1 MPATSKK
8 QQRFFGLVK
17 AIQEGKAT
25 GSSKARDV
33 AESMSEESV
42 GHYASTPSKG
52 LPEKKAYLG
61 LSSADAALLAALAGT
76 SALGGLALSAG
87 YAGAKEL
94 RDLSELDEL
103 RKSKYRKRVQIPRSR
118 KSVEDQP
125 PQADKMLPEGKSE
138 QSGVSGEEMED
149 MRNEAALKQ
158 SSEDGVVD
166 RWLTGPVLAGAAW
179 PVAAIAPGVAA
190 YIIGT
195 RLVDMRRK
203 QRIDDEL
210 KKAKREFEAALNEP
224 SSKISSALDELAD
237 SVKRSEDGVSQIP
250 GLDPSVAVIKD
261 RPPAEAHG
269 LTNFPGS
276 LSYLLLGLPVGIGGL
291 VGWKLMNE
299 SMKEDPERRKLKE
312 LNALLRRQTGEE
324 VLHAGIDLEEQDGN
338 VKFKL

>member
-1 MPATSKK
+1 MPSTSKQ

-25 GSSKARDV
+25 GSSKARE
-33 AESMSEESV
+33 AASSMSSKDV
-42 GHYASTPSKG
+42 TDFASTPRKG
-52 LPEKKAYLG
+52 LPEKKAALG
-61 LSSADAALLAALAGT
+61 LNSADAALLAALAGT

-87 YAGAKEL
+87 YGGAKEL
-94 RDLSELDEL
+94 RDLSELDEI
-103 RKSKYRKRVQIPRSR
+103 RKNKYRKRVQIPRSR
-118 KSVEDQP
+118 KSIEEQP
-125 PQADKMLPEGKSE
+125 SEADKMLPEGKSE
-138 QSGVSGEEMED
+138 QSGLSGEEMED
-149 MRNEAALKQ
+149 MRNEDSLKQ
-158 SSEDGVVD
+158 SSEDGIVD

-179 PVAAIAPGVAA
+179 PVAAIAPGIAT
-190 YIIGT
+190 YILGT

-224 SSKISSALDELAD
+224 SSKISSALDELAY
-237 SVKRSEDGVSQIP
+237 SVKQAADGVRALP
-250 GLDPSVAVIKD
+250 GLDPSVAVMKE
-261 RPPAEAHG
+261 RPPVEASG
-269 LTNFPGS
+269 LTNFPGNI
-276 LSYLLLGLPVGIGGL
+276 SYLLMGLPVGIGGL
-291 VGWKLMNE
+291 VGWKLMHE

>member
-1 MPATSKK
+1 MPSTSKK

-25 GSSKARDV
+25 GSSKARE
-33 AESMSEESV
+33 AASSMSGKDV
-42 GHYASTPSKG
+42 TDFASTPRKG
-52 LPEKKAYLG
+52 LPEKKSALG
-61 LSSADAALLAALAGT
+61 LNSADAALLAALAGT

-87 YAGAKEL
+87 YGGAKEL
-94 RDLSELDEL
+94 RDLSELDEI
-103 RKSKYRKRVQIPRSR
+103 RKNKYRKRVQIPRSR
-118 KSVEDQP
+118 KSVEEQP
-125 PQADKMLPEGKSE
+125 PEADKMLPEGKSE
-138 QSGVSGEEMED
+138 QSGLSGEEMED
-149 MRNEAALKQ
+149 MRNESSLKQ
-158 SSEDGVVD
+158 SEDGAID

-179 PVAAIAPGVAA
+179 PIAAIAPGVAT
-190 YIIGT
+190 YILGT

-224 SSKISSALDELAD
+224 TSKISSALDELAD
-237 SVKRSEDGVSQIP
+237 STKQASEYGIP
-250 GLDPSVAVIKD
+250 GSGDLKFSLPE
-261 RPPAEAHG
+261 PPEAHG
-269 LTNFPGS
+269 LTNFPGN
-276 LSYLLLGLPVGIGGL
+276 LSYLLMGLPVGIGGL

-324 VLHAGIDLEEQDGN
+324 VLHSGIDLEEQDGN

>member
-1 MPATSKK
+1 MPSTSKK

-25 GSSKARDV
+25 GSSKARE
-33 AESMSEESV
+33 AASSMSGKDV
-42 GHYASTPSKG
+42 TDFASTPRKG
-52 LPEKKAYLG
+52 LPEKKSALG
-61 LSSADAALLAALAGT
+61 LSSADAAVLAALAGT

-87 YAGAKEL
+87 YGGAKEL
-94 RDLSELDEL
+94 RDLSELDEI
-103 RKSKYRKRVQIPRSR
+103 RKNKYRKRVQIPRSR
-118 KSVEDQP
+118 KSVEEQP
-125 PQADKMLPEGKSE
+125 PEADKMLPEGKSE
-138 QSGVSGEEMED
+138 QSGLSGEEMED
-149 MRNEAALKQ
+149 MGNESSLKQ
-158 SSEDGVVD
+158 SEDGAID

-179 PVAAIAPGVAA
+179 PIAAIAPGVAT
-190 YIIGT
+190 YILGT

-224 SSKISSALDELAD
+224 TSKISSALDELAD
-237 SVKRSEDGVSQIP
+237 SVKQAEDGVRAVP
-250 GLDPSVAVIKD
+250 GLDPSVAVIKE
-261 RPPAEAHG
+261 RPPVEAHG
-269 LTNFPGS
+269 LTNFPGN
-276 LSYLLLGLPVGIGGL
+276 LSYLLMGLPVGIGGL

-324 VLHAGIDLEEQDGN
+324 VLHSGIDLEEQDGN

>member
-17 AIQEGKAT
+17 AIQEGKST
-25 GSSKARDV
+25 GSSKARE
-33 AESMSEESV
+33 AASSMSKKDV
-42 GHYASTPSKG
+42 RDFASTSQEG
-52 LPEKKAYLG
+52 LPEKKAVLG
-61 LSSADAALLAALAGT
+61 LSSSDAALLAALAGT

-87 YAGAKEL
+87 YGGAKEL
-94 RDLSELDEL
+94 RDVSALDEL
-103 RKSKYRKRVQIPRSR
+103 RKSKYRRRVQIPRSR
-118 KSVEDQP
+118 KSIEEQP
-125 PQADKMLPEGKSE
+125 PAADKMLPEGESE
-138 QSGVSGEEMED
+138 QSGLSGEEMQD
-149 MRNEAALKQ
+149 VRNEEALKQ
-158 SSEDGVVD
+158 SSEDSTLD

-190 YIIGT
+190 YILGT

-203 QRIDDEL
+203 ERIDEEL

-224 SSKISSALDELAD
+224 TSKISSALDELAE
-237 SVKRSEDGVSQIP
+237 SCKSAEVRKIP
-250 GLDPSVAVIKD
+250 GSSSITYTDPPV
-261 RPPAEAHG
+261 PEAHG
-269 LTNFPGS
+269 LTNFPGA

-324 VLHAGIDLEEQDGN
+324 VLHAGIDLEDQDGR